1 MNRYIV
7 ILYLALL
14 PCFGRLQAQVLWE
27 ISGNNTR
34 AKSYLLA
41 TNRLVGYTFLDSIPN
56 VFKCYGRCNKVI
68 TEFAIQ
74 DHEAIATLRKA
85 AILPDSVKLSNFY
98 TVEEYRAIN
107 DALQLSLGMGLDQ
120 LCRMKPS
127 YLTELYR
134 TELMRRWLQYDEK
147 QSMETFFEQVAQE
160 SGKPVYGLDNLGE
173 TMYMLFDREPFHFQ
187 CEELKKIIDSPE
199 NEVRQERILTEMY
212 RWGRLSDMTYT
223 ILSPDN
229 HSTLSF
235 SDYQVYC
242 QRNNVWV
249 KRLQSYLKD
258 GRTFITLNAIY
269 LGGDKGLIS
278 ALRQSGYRVRPVNK
292 RNNHLTK

>member
-107 DALQLSLGMGLDQ
+107 DALQLFLGMGLDQ

-249 KRLQSYLKD
+249 TRLQSYLKD
-258 GRTFITLNAIY
+258 GRAFITLNAIY

>member
-1 MNRYIV
+1 MKR
-7 ILYLALL
+7 ILIILIFLQSQWALV
-14 PCFGRLQAQVLWE
+14 RAQLLYE
-27 ISGNNTR
+27 ISGNGCA

-41 TNRLVGYTFLDSIPN
+41 TNKLMDITFLDSIPD
-56 VFKCYGRCNKVI
+56 VFTAWGRCNKVI
-68 TEFAIQ
+68 TEFAVE
-74 DHEAIATLRKA
+74 DYEAISALRQA
-85 AILPDSVKLSNFY
+85 AVLPDSMRLSDY
-98 TVEEYRAIN
+98 YSADEYKAIN
-107 DALQLSLGMGLDQ
+107 EALVLSLDLGLDK
-120 LCRMKPS
+120 LCRMKPA

-134 TELMRRWLQYDEK
+134 TELCRQWLGYDDK
-147 QSMETFFEQVAQE
+147 RSLETFFCQIAQE
-160 SGKPVYGLDNLGE
+160 KGMPIYPLDETGE
-173 TMYMLFDREPFHFQ
+173 ALYILFDREPFHFQ

-258 GRTFITLNAIY
+258 GRAFITLNAIY

>member
-127 YLTELYR
+127 YKAGNRY
-134 TELMRRWLQYDEK
+134 MVWIIWAK
-147 QSMETFFEQVAQE
+147 QCICFSTV
-160 SGKPVYGLDNLGE
+160 NLS
-173 TMYMLFDREPFHFQ
+173 
-187 CEELKKIIDSPE
+187 IS
-199 NEVRQERILTEMY
+199 NA
-212 RWGRLSDMTYT
+212 
-223 ILSPDN
+223 
-229 HSTLSF
+229 
-235 SDYQVYC
+235 
-242 QRNNVWV
+242 RN
-249 KRLQSYLKD
+249 
-258 GRTFITLNAIY
+258 
-269 LGGDKGLIS
+269 
-278 ALRQSGYRVRPVNK
+278 
-292 RNNHLTK
+292 

>member
-235 SDYQVYC
+235 FDYQVYC